1 MTRLGMLSC
10 AGLACAVTLVY
21 YNSMTSD
28 DEFIQPNSDPDSG
41 LVKERSVKVSPFA
54 STDTER
60 NKVDEMTEP
69 AAQNI
74 NKRTTIVT
82 GDSEMKNTS
91 NFDRLRD
98 EVLDCFDANKLA
110 LRQSPECQDA
120 IKRIYDLAETTRNL
134 AEMEFIISTLYTE
147 IDAETLRTI
156 IDGFEERTS
165 DIAREDIFSLKFI
178 GFSSSNRKDVLDV
191 LYDDY
196 FSMDAPSK
204 ERWLDSMIDISW
216 LHLGNSASRAAAF
229 EGASKL
235 LADIEQTAANDN
247 PGTKFQVSSSGVS
260 MNGSGR
266 SPLLQ
271 RYKLK
276 AAVEG
281 EISGV
286 DMAVRDTVASKDPFL
301 ALQLY
306 SEGHAACRSGYDPVV
321 CEKIKQSSDLH
332 GLLLSAE
339 LDQRY
344 SEEDRSS
351 FGEAARRQFVEL

>member
-1 MTRLGMLSC
+1 MISE
-10 AGLACAVTLVY
+10 
-21 YNSMTSD
+21 

-41 LVKERSVKVSPFA
+41 LVKERSVEVSPVA

-60 NKVDEMTEP
+60 NKANEMTEP
-69 AAQNI
+69 AAQII
-74 NKRTTIVT
+74 NKETTIVA

-91 NFDRLRD
+91 DFDRLRD
-98 EVLDCFDANKLA
+98 EVLGCIDADTLA
-110 LRQSPECQDA
+110 LRRSPVCQDA
-120 IKRIYDLAETTRNL
+120 VKRIHDLAVTTRKL
-134 AEMEFIISTLYTE
+134 AEMEFAISTLYTE

-156 IDGFEERTS
+156 IDDFEERTNE
-165 DIAREDIFSLKFI
+165 IAREDIFSLKFI
-178 GFSSSNRKDVLDV
+178 GFSSSHQKDVLDM
-191 LYDDY
+191 LYGDY

-204 ERWLDSMIDISW
+204 ERWLESMIDISW
-216 LHLGNSASRAAAF
+216 LHLGNSASRAAAL

-235 LADIEQTAANDN
+235 LADIEQTAENDN
-247 PGTKFQVSSSGVS
+247 LGTRFQVSSSRVS

-301 ALQLY
+301 ALQLI
-306 SEGHAACRSGYDPVV
+306 SEGHIACRSGSDPMV
-321 CEKIKQSSDLH
+321 CEKIKQSSDLL
-332 GLLLSAE
+332 GLLFGAE
-339 LDQRY
+339 LDQHY
-344 SEEDRSS
+344 SEEDRAR
-351 FGEAARRQFVEL
+351 FGEAARRHFVEL